1 MLVQPLVQLLKV
13 FGPMPGEVD
22 GMQTI
27 RRMDAGVA
35 RTQPS
40 DTRPAVDIN
49 GRHDHVADAGVMGTF
64 DDGLAIGLVNNAWKQ
79 CHEIELAAIQ
89 LPAGSMDAQVN
100 TSAAHYGHY
109 AATKQRRSWG

>member
-64 DDGLAIGLVNNAWKQ
+64 DDGVAIDIECLGIEMDMSVDQ
-79 CHEIELAAIQ
+79 CMHEKCPFACDRFGE
-89 LPAGSMDAQVN
+89 
-100 TSAAHYGHY
+100 
-109 AATKQRRSWG
+109 